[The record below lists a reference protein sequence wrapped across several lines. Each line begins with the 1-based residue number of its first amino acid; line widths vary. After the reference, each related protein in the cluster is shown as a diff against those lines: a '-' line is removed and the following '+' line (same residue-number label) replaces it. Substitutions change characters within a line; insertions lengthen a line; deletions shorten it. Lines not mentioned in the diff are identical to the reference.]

1 MNKML
6 ISPIMPYDLK
16 GQIKPEL
23 LELAEKVCI
32 ESAKIASGYNQH
44 VVNAFRDVLRI
55 TNSYYSNRIEAES
68 THPIDIE
75 KAMLK
80 QFSEDSK
87 QKALQ
92 ELSVAHIKTQ
102 KFVENYSLE
111 HSVIDREFIK
121 EIHRVFYSA
130 EGMEKF
136 TKLQQEDELIEM
148 IPGEFRAR
156 DVQVGNHIAPPSNL
170 IATVFNYYEKEY
182 SSVFNS
188 STKAIKL
195 LAALSSHHRLVYLHP
210 FLDGNGRVSRLHLD
224 AMFWSMQLEGYG
236 LWNISRGLAR
246 DVKEYQH
253 YLSYADMKQQ
263 GATDG
268 RGELSLRGLEGYL
281 KYMLETALDQIEFM
295 GNGLRLDQL
304 NEKIRKFVR
313 FSQEGMFYKQEPLPK
328 YSELLFSHLL
338 LNGELERKYVPSAIG
353 KSVSTATKLVSTLT
367 KMGYIESEHSKAP
380 LRLKVN
386 SFFASQIIPELI
398 PEKVD

>member
-1 MNKML
+1 ML

-44 VVNAFRDVLRI
+44 VVNAFRNVLRI

-75 KAMLK
+75 KAMLQ
-80 QFSEDSK
+80 QFSDDSK
-87 QKALQ
+87 EKALQ
-92 ELSVAHIKTQ
+92 KLSVSHIKTQ
-102 KFVENYSLE
+102 EFVESYSEE
-111 HSVIDREFIK
+111 HNVIDRNFIK
-121 EIHRVFYSA
+121 EIHRVFYSS

-136 TKLQQEDELIEM
+136 TKLKLDDEVIEM
-148 IPGEFRAR
+148 LPGEFRKR
-156 DVQVGNHIAPPSNL
+156 DVQVGNHIAPASDV
-170 IATVFNYYEKEY
+170 IDTVFNYYEKEY
-182 SSVFNS
+182 SSVFVS
-188 STKAIKL
+188 STKATKL

-224 AMFWSMQLEGYG
+224 AMLWNMKLEGYG

-246 DVKEYQH
+246 DVKKYQNN
-253 YLSYADMKQQ
+253 LSYADMKQQ

-281 KYMLETALDQIEFM
+281 KYMLECALDQIAFM
-295 GNGLRLDQL
+295 GDSLRLDKL

-313 FSQEGMFYKQEPLPK
+313 FSQEGMFYKREALPR

-338 LNGELERKYVPSAIG
+338 VSGELERKYVPLAIG
-353 KSVSTATKLVSTLT
+353 KSVSTATKLVSTLI

-398 PEKVD
+398 PEKTVL

>member
-1 MNKML
+1 ML

-16 GQIKPEL
+16 GQIKPQL

-32 ESAKIASGYNQH
+32 ESAKIASGYNEH
-44 VVNAFRDVLRI
+44 IVNAFRDVLRI
-55 TNSYYSNRIEAES
+55 TNSYYSNRIEAQS
-68 THPIDIE
+68 IHPIDIE
-75 KAMLK
+75 KAMHK

-102 KFVENYSLE
+102 KFVENYSIH
-111 HSVIDREFIK
+111 HSVIDRNFIK
-121 EIHRVFYSA
+121 EIHKVFYSS

-136 TKLQQEDELIEM
+136 TKLNKESELIEM
-148 IPGEFRAR
+148 IPGEFRSQ
-156 DVQVGNHIAPPSNL
+156 DVQVGNHIAPSSDL
-170 IATVFNYYEKEY
+170 INSVFNYYEKEY
-182 SSVFNS
+182 PALFNN

-195 LAALSSHHRLVYLHP
+195 LASLSSHHRLAFLHP

-224 AMFWSMQLEGYG
+224 AMFYSMRLEGYG

-246 DVKEYQH
+246 DVKEYQR

-281 KYMLETALDQIEFM
+281 KYMLEIALDQIEFM
-295 GNGLRLDQL
+295 SNGLRLDRL
-304 NEKIRKFVR
+304 NDKIAKFVK
-313 FSQEGMFYKQEPLPK
+313 FSQEGMFHKQEPLPK
-328 YSELLFSHLL
+328 YSEALFSHLL
-338 LNGELERKYVPSAIG
+338 LNGELERKYVPLAIG

-367 KMGYIESEHSKAP
+367 KMGYIESKHSKAP

-398 PEKVD
+398 PQKVD

>member
-1 MNKML
+1 ML
-6 ISPIMPYDLK
+6 ISPTMPYDLK

-23 LELAEKVCI
+23 LELAEQVCI
-32 ESAKIASGYNQH
+32 ESARIASGYNQH
-44 VVNAFRDVLRI
+44 VVNAFKDVLRI

-80 QFSEDSK
+80 QFSADSK
-87 QKALQ
+87 EKALQ

-102 KFVENYSLE
+102 EFVEKYSIE
-111 HSVIDREFIK
+111 HSVIDKNFIK
-121 EIHRVFYSA
+121 EIHRVFYSS

-136 TKLQQEDELIEM
+136 TKLKQKDEVIEM
-148 IPGEFRAR
+148 MPGEFRKQ
-156 DVQVGNHIAPPSNL
+156 DVQVGNHIAPASNF
-170 IATVFNYYEKEY
+170 IDTVFNYYEKEY
-182 SSVFNS
+182 STVFNK

-224 AMFWSMQLEGYG
+224 AMFWGMKLEGYG

-246 DVKEYQH
+246 DVKEYQTS
-253 YLSYADMKQQ
+253 LSYADMKQQ

-295 GNGLRLDQL
+295 GHSLCLDQL
-304 NEKIRKFVR
+304 NDRIRKFVR
-313 FSQEGMFYKQEPLPK
+313 FSQEGIFYKKEALPK
-328 YSELLFSHLL
+328 YSELLFSHIL
-338 LNGELERKYVPSAIG
+338 LNGELERKYVPSTIG
-353 KSVSTATKLVSTLT
+353 KSISTATKLVSALT
-367 KMGYIESEHSKAP
+367 QMGYIESEHSKAP

>member
-1 MNKML
+1 ML
-6 ISPIMPYDLK
+6 ISPIMPYDLN

-44 VVNAFRDVLRI
+44 VVNAFRNVLRI

-80 QFSEDSK
+80 QFSKDSK

-92 ELSVAHIKTQ
+92 ELSIAHIRTQ
-102 KFVENYSLE
+102 EFVETYSIK
-111 HSVIDREFIK
+111 HNVIDRNFIK
-121 EIHRVFYSA
+121 EIHRIFYSS

-136 TKLQQEDELIEM
+136 TKLEEKNELIEM
-148 IPGEFRAR
+148 IPGEFRNK
-156 DVQVGNHIAPPSNL
+156 DVQVGNHIAPSSDSIN
-170 IATVFNYYEKEY
+170 AVFNYYEKEY
-182 SSVFNS
+182 SAIFGK

-195 LAALSSHHRLVYLHP
+195 LASLSSHHRLVYLHP

-224 AMFWSMQLEGYG
+224 AMFLNMKLEGYG

-246 DVKEYQH
+246 DVKAYQH
-253 YLSYADMKQQ
+253 HLSYADMKQQ

-281 KYMLETALDQIEFM
+281 KYMLESALDQIEFM

-304 NEKIRKFVR
+304 NDRIKKFVK

-338 LNGELERKYVPSAIG
+338 LNGELERKYIPLAIG

-367 KMGYIESEHSKAP
+367 KMGYLESEHTKAP

>member
-1 MNKML
+1 ML
-6 ISPIMPYDLK
+6 ISPIMPYNLQ
-16 GQIKPEL
+16 GQINPEL

-32 ESAKIASGYNQH
+32 ESAKIASGYNQYI
-44 VVNAFRDVLRI
+44 VNAFRDVLRI

-75 KAMLK
+75 KAMM
-80 QFSEDSK
+80 QHFSDDSK
-87 QKALQ
+87 EKALQ
-92 ELSVAHIKTQ
+92 ELSVAHVQTQ
-102 KFVENYSLE
+102 RFIQSYASE
-111 HSVIDREFIK
+111 HNVIDRNFIK
-121 EIHRVFYSA
+121 EIHQYFYSSK
-130 EGMEKF
+130 GMEKF
-136 TKLQQEDELIEM
+136 TELKQENEFVKM
-148 IPGEFRAR
+148 MPGEFRTR
-156 DVQVGNHIAPPSNL
+156 DVQVGNHIAPSSDL
-170 IATVFNYYEKEY
+170 INTVFNFYEKEY
-182 SSVFNS
+182 SSVFKS
-188 STKAIKL
+188 ATKAIKL
-195 LAALSSHHRLVYLHP
+195 LATLSSHHRLVYLHP

-224 AMFWSMQLEGYG
+224 AMFLSIQLEGYG
-236 LWNISRGLAR
+236 LWNISRGIAR

-253 YLSYADMKQQ
+253 HLSYADMKQQ

-281 KYMLETALDQIEFM
+281 KYMLEIALDQIEFM
-295 GNGLRLDQL
+295 GNGLRLDKM
-304 NEKIRKFVR
+304 NDKIRKFVK

-380 LRLKVN
+380 LHLKVN

-398 PEKVD
+398 PQK